1 MLSNEF
7 AVILF
12 KYKDDPVTS
21 CNYVEGS
28 KLSVSIKRTYA
39 NKYYIL

>member
-1 MLSNEF
+1 MHLPLYSFN
-7 AVILF
+7 
-12 KYKDDPVTS
+12 KYKDDPVTN